1 MAKYSNI
8 ILHFSVFHLFN
19 YALHCGDKAEEGQG
33 EGQRQGKGRLAERF
47 LVVRFSGLFFC
58 RFQFN

>member
-1 MAKYSNI
+1 M
-8 ILHFSVFHLFN
+8 
-19 YALHCGDKAEEGQG
+19 HCIVETRQRRGRAGTEEERG
-33 EGQRQGKGRLAERF
+33 LAERF

>member
-1 MAKYSNI
+1 M
-8 ILHFSVFHLFN
+8 
-19 YALHCGDKAEEGQG
+19 HCIVETR
-33 EGQRQGKGRLAERF
+33 QRRGRGTGRGRGRDRGRLAERF